1 MTLRSL
7 SVVALDDTAKLL
19 STSNGTFELRLKVLV
34 EHLVLHPDPVPPEN
48 SYLLTHNELRSLV
61 PLGGFAGI
69 CDNLHASSLL

>member
-48 SYLLTHNELRSLV
+48 SYLLTHNDLRRLV
-61 PLGGFAGI
+61 QIGEFAGI
-69 CDNLHASSLL
+69 CDDLPTFSIV